1 MGEEDIEEG
10 GQVVEIAKFVEV
22 KLGVNEDGGGIHVIV
37 RDDESD
43 AEKLTKLALRILR
56 EINGKREIKK
66 EKRNPNEVV

>member
-22 KLGVNEDGGGIHVIV
+22 RLGVNEDGGRIHVIV

-43 AEKLTKLALRILR
+43 GEKLTKLALRILR